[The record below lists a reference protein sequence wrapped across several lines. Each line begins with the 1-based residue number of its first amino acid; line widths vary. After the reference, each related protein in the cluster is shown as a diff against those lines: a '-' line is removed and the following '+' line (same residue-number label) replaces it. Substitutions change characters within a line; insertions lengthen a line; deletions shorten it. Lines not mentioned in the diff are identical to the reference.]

1 MASDDLPEPPDM
13 PNPFAGI
20 PFFADMAKAMSSQG
34 PLNWD
39 MAKQFAVL
47 GAVGDSPDETPDP
60 QVRFAFAELA
70 TIADMHV
77 RDVTTLSTD
86 PHNTRTELHPTTRAL
101 WAHRTLQ
108 DFRPLFTDLANA
120 LSQRPTSDGSED
132 PMSSMLSGLSAM
144 MSPALLGMSIGSMI
158 GAMAQRAFGQY
169 DLPLPRPDTSQL
181 MLLPSS
187 VEKFA
192 VDWSLNT
199 DDVRMWVL
207 IHELTSHAVL
217 STTAVDRGVTA
228 LVRQHVAAFRPDA
241 NAIFDKLS
249 DLDISDPS
257 AMQNLQSVF
266 ADPTVLMGAVRT
278 PEQERIAPLLDAHA
292 SAVISYIDHVVD
304 VVTERILGGS
314 KQIAEAARRRRLETG
329 PDAVFVEHLLGL
341 KLSHQQLQ
349 SGRAF
354 IDGVLQRGGEDGL
367 LMLTADAANLP
378 TPNELEAPGLW
389 IARLELQ

>member
-1 MASDDLPEPPDM
+1 MPSDDLPDPPEM
-13 PNPFAGI
+13 PNPFGGM
-20 PFFADMAKAMSSQG
+20 PFFADMAKAMSAQG
-34 PLNWD
+34 PLNWE
-39 MAKQFAVL
+39 MAKQFAAL
-47 GAVGDSPDETPDP
+47 AVGDSPDENPDP

-77 RDVTTLSTD
+77 QDVTTLSTD
-86 PHNTRTELHPTTRAL
+86 PRNTRTELHPTTRAL

-120 LSQRPTSDGSED
+120 LSQRPTTDSNQD
-132 PMSSMLSGLSAM
+132 PMSAMLSGLSAM

-169 DLPLPRPDTSQL
+169 DLPLPRPSTSQL
-181 MLLPSS
+181 MLVPSS
-187 VEKFA
+187 IEAFA
-192 VDWSLNT
+192 TDWSLNI

-217 STTAVDRGVTA
+217 STNTVDQGVTV
-228 LVRQHVAAFRPDA
+228 LVRQHVGAFRPDA

-257 AMQNLQSVF
+257 AMQNLQNVF
-266 ADPTVLMGAVRT
+266 ADPTALMGAVRT
-278 PEQERIAPLLDAHA
+278 PEQERIAPLLHAHA
-292 SAVISYIDHVVD
+292 SAVVSYIDHVVD
-304 VVTERILGGS
+304 LVTERILGGG

-354 IDGVLQRGGEDGL
+354 IEGVVQRGGEETL
-367 LMLTADAANLP
+367 LMLVADATNLP